1 METCG
6 GNTEATQSI
15 AFVSFSFFLFFWF
28 QPPTT
33 SDNTAKE
40 FCVLSVTHLGSF
52 CFIIKDKRNLK
63 AAPQFLM
70 YLFVGQGPGLGLV
83 GRGVAATQRRQVLH
97 DGVQRLL
104 LDCRAENKGKKSRRE
119 NNVQENSGKR
129 LKDVWLSLKSRKG
142 KKRCSIMQ
150 QEGAS
155 RSREERRGCECKARR
170 PLSEYFI
177 PSPS

>member
-15 AFVSFSFFLFFWF
+15 AFMSFSFFLF
-28 QPPTT
+28 QSPTT

-63 AAPQFLM
+63 AVPQFLM

-104 LDCRAENKGKKSRRE
+104 LDCRAENKEK
-119 NNVQENSGKR
+119 VM
-129 LKDVWLSLKSRKG
+129 SRK
-142 KKRCSIMQ
+142 
-150 QEGAS
+150 
-155 RSREERRGCECKARR
+155 
-170 PLSEYFI
+170 
-177 PSPS
+177 